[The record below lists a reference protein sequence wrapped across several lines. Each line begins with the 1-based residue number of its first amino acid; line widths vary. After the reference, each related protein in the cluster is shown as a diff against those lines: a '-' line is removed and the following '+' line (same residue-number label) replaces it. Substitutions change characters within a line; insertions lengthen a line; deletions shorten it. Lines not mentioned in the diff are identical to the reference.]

1 MTQANGRL
9 LTHAEPEAKVKES
22 GSGLEEALQRPMRP
36 IIEIEGGRMVPK
48 NFEGVQRIAMWLL
61 ATGLM
66 PKWVNDTAKAIL
78 VVSICNT
85 LGLDPVLNARFVMVV
100 NGVPSIWGDALVAKA
115 RGSGFCAGI
124 REWYTGK
131 PGTDDYTAHVE
142 AKRFIKDPAGG
153 FIVEPCE
160 KSFSWAEAKQA
171 GLLGKDLWVKFPQ
184 RMLLGKPRA
193 YVLRQL
199 FADVLCGVDVYED
212 VADRD
217 ASPDRTSPLDARVEN
232 LSIETP
238 SPTEDHPASVD
249 ASPPADPPKEPA
261 PAKTATRKT
270 TKAAPDA
277 DPDGFVQS
285 LGLTE

>member
-217 ASPDRTSPLDARVEN
+217 ASPDRTSPLDARVSS
-232 LSIETP
+232 LTIDAAPGPTP
-238 SPTEDHPASVD
+238 SPAPVDTPA
-249 ASPPADPPKEPA
+249 ADPEPA
-261 PAKTATRKT
+261 PDPTPKTRKNA
-270 TKAAPDA
+270 KPAPES
-277 DPDGFVQS
+277 DPDGFVAS
-285 LGLTE
+285 LGLPE